1 MKDGSFSYLHLS
13 NPNIATYIETW
24 HNEPMP
30 FDDIEPPQINN
41 TKHNNGNLKNGR
53 ESPLLLDND
62 DEDLLQGT
70 QVFGVGAN
78 GGASVGGGRG
88 LTGVG
93 GSSSAA
99 GVGGF
104 ARNQW
109 MDLRLHE
116 VFKNDIK
123 RFQDLTI
130 LPSIEQKD

>member
-41 TKHNNGNLKNGR
+41 TKHNNGNFKNGG
-53 ESPLLLDND
+53 ELPSSLDND
-62 DEDLLQGT
+62 DEDPLHGT
-70 QVFGVGAN
+70 QVFGAGTN
-78 GGASVGGGRG
+78 GGASTGRGRG

-93 GSSSAA
+93 GSSGAA
-99 GVGGF
+99 GVDVF
-104 ARNQW
+104 ARTQW

-116 VFKNDIK
+116 VFKDDIK

-130 LPSIEQKD
+130 LPSIEKKD